1 MARLTRCK
9 NSKGLVD
16 LDWPVSAQEGVRLVI
31 QIRIFMGK
39 NCIEIFRLVLI
50 FDQNCYLFDR
60 NKLDLRISYVFDD
73 PDWD

>member
-1 MARLTRCK
+1 MIGQFQYK
-9 NSKGLVD
+9 KGLD
-16 LDWPVSAQEGVRLVI
+16 SLSKKDI
-31 QIRIFMGK
+31 YGK